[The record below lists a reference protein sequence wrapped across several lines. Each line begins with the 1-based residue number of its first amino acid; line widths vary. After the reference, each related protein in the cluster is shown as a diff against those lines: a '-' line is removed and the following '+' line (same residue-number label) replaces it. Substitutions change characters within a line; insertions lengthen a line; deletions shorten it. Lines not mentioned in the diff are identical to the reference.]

1 MRSTRFEYFIR
12 PDLCAAEG
20 RPISPGTGFYRA
32 VGAGHH
38 TIAPAPRA
46 TNRLGRR
53 PHAAPSSPGN
63 DLDMM
68 THNNQGAAMIK
79 LMSRVLGLTAARAV
93 LPAMAGEKIVVVE
106 RPVGE
111 TTVDLGAKGD
121 SVGDLLVFAN
131 KVYDAG
137 NKTELG
143 SDQGYCVRTV
153 VGKSWECIWTLM
165 LKSGQITVEG
175 PFLDAGDSLMAVT
188 GGTGKYAGAK
198 GSMKLHPR
206 DATPTGYDFTYDL
219 L

>member
-1 MRSTRFEYFIR
+1 MLRLSVRA
-12 PDLCAAEG
+12 LALAAALV
-20 RPISPGTGFYRA
+20 T
-32 VGAGHH
+32 
-38 TIAPAPRA
+38 
-46 TNRLGRR
+46 
-53 PHAAPSSPGN
+53 
-63 DLDMM
+63 
-68 THNNQGAAMIK
+68 
-79 LMSRVLGLTAARAV
+79 
-93 LPAMAGEKIVVVE
+93 LPAFAKEQIVVVE

-137 NKTELG
+137 NKAQVGT
-143 SDQGYCVRTV
+143 DQGYCVRTI
-153 VGKSWECIWTLM
+153 VGKSWECFWTLT
-165 LKSGQITVEG
+165 LSAGQITVEG
-175 PFLDAGDSLMAVT
+175 PFLDTGDSLLVVT